1 MTDFER
7 EGPEAVLAWA
17 RENLDRAVHE
27 LMDAGK
33 LSGLTIEAR
42 PSWAMPGRYVI
53 GQLRDNAS
61 AGGFKWVIAGDFQ
74 TDLIDSALAGSARDA
89 ARHFSLKWQLDAEKS
104 PEAAEAMV
112 RRAEELYTLVE
123 MNEAWKEIG

>member
-1 MTDFER
+1 MTDFEKQ
-7 EGPEAVLAWA
+7 GPEAVLAWA

-33 LSGLTIEAR
+33 LAGLTIEAR

-53 GQLRDNAS
+53 GQVRDNAS
-61 AGGFKWVIAGDFQ
+61 AGGFKWVIAGEFQ
-74 TDLIDSALAGSARDA
+74 TDLIDAAVAGSARDA

-104 PEAAEAMV
+104 PGAAEAIV
-112 RRAEELYTLVE
+112 RRAEELYAISE
-123 MNEAWKEIG
+123 MDEVWKELA